1 MIMFMVY
8 SFYLCFMAYILG
20 VVVGEAKSSCY
31 WRDKWWE
38 LHEEYM
44 SEYPESFED
53 DPDDDEEE
61 EDESTR
67 D

>member
-20 VVVGEAKSSCY
+20 IVVGEAKSSRY
-31 WRDKWWE
+31 WCDKWWE

-53 DPDDDEEE
+53 DPEDE
-61 EDESTR
+61 EDEC
-67 D
+67 DGE